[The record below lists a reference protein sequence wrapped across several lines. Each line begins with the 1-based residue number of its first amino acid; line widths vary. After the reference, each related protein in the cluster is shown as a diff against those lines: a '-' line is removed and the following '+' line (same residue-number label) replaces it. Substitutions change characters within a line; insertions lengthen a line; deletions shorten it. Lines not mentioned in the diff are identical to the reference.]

1 MKTTFDVG
9 HRALTLRDGAA
20 RAVEANGSKAA
31 SAHVLLIK
39 RRMLWRSVTKWAA
52 GPFSTEAEAVRA
64 GEEVLAEIRRQ
75 HGRDEEEIYLFSVE
89 RLVAPG
95 GRVLPPEFRPFL

>member
-1 MKTTFDVG
+1 MTTFDVEHG
-9 HRALTLRDGAA
+9 AVRLRDGAA
-20 RAVEANGSKAA
+20 RPVEEGNGSKAA

-39 RRMLWRSVTKWAA
+39 RRLLWRSVTKWAA

-75 HGRDEEEIYLFSVE
+75 HGRDEEETYVFSVE

-95 GRVLPPEFRPFL
+95 SRVLPPEFRPFL